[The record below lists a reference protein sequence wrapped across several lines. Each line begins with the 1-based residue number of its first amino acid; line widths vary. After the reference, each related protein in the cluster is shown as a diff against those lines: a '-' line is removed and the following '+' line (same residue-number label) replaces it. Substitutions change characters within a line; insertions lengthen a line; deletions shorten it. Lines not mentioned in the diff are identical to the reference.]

1 MNELKEKLKQN
12 LYLII
17 FILFSAA
24 AAVFLIVN
32 IFFYEDN
39 YSLQP
44 LLHHTAGPTAARN
57 LDGRE
62 VAAEDANLR
71 PVIVMME
78 NHYESRPISGL
89 EYASVVYESI
99 VEADI
104 TRFLAVFDPKSRA
117 QKIGPVRSARPFFVQ
132 IAKEWDGVYFHAGG
146 SPQGLELIKNLDID
160 NVNEISADGIYFWR
174 DSARFAPHN
183 LYTSINQINRAI
195 EGKEY
200 ATSTDFLSWKFK
212 TEEKSIGERASE
224 IEFNFSDSDLYRV
237 KYIYNEEDN
246 NYTRYQNGS
255 VHKTA
260 TGIIL
265 KANNIVRQF
274 VNSEI
279 IDYYGRLDV
288 DVSSGGKATIYQDGV
303 AISGSWKKQA
313 GRTRYFDDRGEEI
326 RFNIG
331 TTWIELE
338 FNN

>member
-1 MNELKEKLKQN
+1 MNDLKEKLKEN

-17 FILFSAA
+17 FILFSAFA
-24 AAVFLIVN
+24 AGFLIIN
-32 IFFYEDN
+32 IFGYQDG

-44 LLHHTAGPTAARN
+44 LLHHTAGPTNSRP

-62 VAAEDANLR
+62 VAVEDSDLR
-71 PVIVMME
+71 PVVVMME

-89 EYASVVYESI
+89 ENASVIYESI

-104 TRFLAVFDPKSRA
+104 TRFLAIFDPKVRA
-117 QKIGPVRSARPFFVQ
+117 QKIGPVRSARPFFVE
-132 IAKEWDGVYFHAGG
+132 IAREWNPIYFHAGG
-146 SPQGLELIKNLDID
+146 SPDGLSLIKALGID

-174 DSARFAPHN
+174 DSSRYAPHN

-195 EGKEY
+195 EAKGY

-212 TEEKSIGERASE
+212 KGEKSIGDEARE
-224 IEFNFSDSDLYRV
+224 VEFNFSETSLYQV
-237 KYIYNEEDN
+237 KYIYDEDDN
-246 NYTRYQNGS
+246 NYTRYQNNS

-265 KANNIVRQF
+265 KADNIIRQF
-274 VNSEI
+274 VDSEI
-279 IDYYGRLDV
+279 VDSYGRLDV
-288 DVSSGGKATIYQDGV
+288 DVSSGGKAIIYQDGIAV
-303 AISGSWKKQA
+303 EGTWKKQG
-313 GRTRYFDDRGEEI
+313 GRTRYFDSEGEEI